1 MQAKNKQR
9 KEIEIILESEVDCYK
24 PMKIA
29 NIESNNQY

>member
-24 PMKIA
+24 PMKVA
-29 NIESNNQY
+29 ESNNQY